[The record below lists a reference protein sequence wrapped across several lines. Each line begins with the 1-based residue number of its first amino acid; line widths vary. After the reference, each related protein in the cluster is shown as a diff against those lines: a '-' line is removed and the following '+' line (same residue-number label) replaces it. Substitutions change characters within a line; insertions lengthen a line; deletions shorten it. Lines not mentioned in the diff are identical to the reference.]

1 MVGEKGPWMKC
12 PACENDVPSGRSA
25 CTWCGAPLP
34 SAGERPGSEPRFV
47 SEPLTNPQAG
57 PSNPKTE
64 PMPIPD
70 WNAGDEW
77 PELPPIRPATPPA
90 DPPPPGPE
98 QAAENQGAPLPPAF
112 DPVGG
117 WKRETPPT
125 DPPPPPRA
133 DAWPELPPIRPATPR
148 ADAPPPVQENAT
160 QNLGA
165 PLPPAF
171 DPAGG
176 WKRDT
181 PPPSPPP
188 PGQDNATQSLGTPY
202 PPAYDSAGWNR
213 EAPPASPPPPGQ
225 DNATQSLG
233 SPYPPTFDPG
243 GWDQG
248 VPPGAGDPSAP
259 PPGGGAAKSRKNLLL
274 AGGMAAVVVIGG
286 AVIYA
291 VTQGGSGSDTQTAG
305 GKTGAKGA
313 AAQAA
318 AVNQILKSGK
328 TARGHLPSRLR
339 TCDDVA
345 AGVSGF
351 QQVVRDR
358 QQELSQSKGLKVD
371 QLPNGAG
378 LRTSMVAAYQSSL
391 KADQAYLAWA
401 QEIQGRGC
409 GGKIAPLTGHY
420 KAAIAANGKAG
431 PAKRQVVA
439 AWKPIAA
446 SHGLPKYV
454 WNRL

>member
-1 MVGEKGPWMKC
+1 MKC

-34 SAGERPGSEPRFV
+34 SAGERPGSEPHF
-47 SEPLTNPQAG
+47 SPEPLTNPQAG
-57 PSNPKTE
+57 PPNPKTE
-64 PMPIPD
+64 PMPIPV

-77 PELPPIRPATPPA
+77 PELPPIRPATPRA
-90 DPPPPGPE
+90 DPAPAWQE
-98 QAAENQGAPLPPAF
+98 QAAENPGAPLPPAF
-112 DPVGG
+112 DPAG
-117 WKRETPPT
+117 WKRDAPPSS
-125 DPPPPPRA
+125 PPPPGP
-133 DAWPELPPIRPATPR
+133 D
-148 ADAPPPVQENAT
+148 NAT
-160 QNLGA
+160 QSLGA

-171 DPAGG
+171 DPAG
-176 WKRDT
+176 WNRDA
-181 PPPSPPP
+181 PPASPPP
-188 PGQDNATQSLGTPY
+188 PGPDNATQSLGTPP
-202 PPAYDSAGWNR
+202 PPAFGPAGWDQSWDQGM
-213 EAPPASPPPPGQ
+213 PPGGADPAAPPPPGG
-225 DNATQSLG
+225 T
-233 SPYPPTFDPG
+233 
-243 GWDQG
+243 
-248 VPPGAGDPSAP
+248 
-259 PPGGGAAKSRKNLLL
+259 AKNRKNLLL
-274 AGGMAAVVVIGG
+274 VCGIAAVVVIGG

-291 VTQGGSGSDTQTAG
+291 VTQGGSGDDTQPAG
-305 GKTGAKGA
+305 GKKGA
-313 AAQAA
+313 GGAAQQAA

-328 TARGHLPSRLR
+328 TARGHLPGRLR
-339 TCDDVA
+339 TCNDVA
-345 AGVSGF
+345 AGVPGF

-431 PAKRQVVA
+431 PAKRQVIA
-439 AWKPIAA
+439 AWKPIA
-446 SHGLPKYV
+446 SGHGLPKYA

>member
-34 SAGERPGSEPRFV
+34 SAGERPGSDSRSA

-70 WNAGDEW
+70 WNAGGDW

-90 DPPPPGPE
+90 DPQPPGQE
-98 QAAENQGAPLPPAF
+98 QAAQNQDAPLPPAF

-117 WKRETPPT
+117 WKRDTPPT
-125 DPPPPPRA
+125 EPPPPRQA
-133 DAWPELPPIRPATPR
+133 DEWPELPPIRPATPR
-148 ADAPPPVQENAT
+148 AD
-160 QNLGA
+160 
-165 PLPPAF
+165 
-171 DPAGG
+171 
-176 WKRDT
+176 
-181 PPPSPPP
+181 PPP
-188 PGQDNATQSLGTPY
+188 PGQDNATQSLGAPY
-202 PPAYDSAGWNR
+202 PPAFDPAGWNR
-213 EAPPASPPPPGQ
+213 ETPPASPPPPGQ

-233 SPYPPTFDPG
+233 TSYPPAFDPA
-243 GWDQG
+243 GWNQG

-259 PPGGGAAKSRKNLLL
+259 SPGGGAAKSRKNLLL
-274 AGGMAAVVVIGG
+274 VGGIAAVVVIGG

-291 VTQGGSGSDTQTAG
+291 VTQGGSGGDTQTAG
-305 GKTGAKGA
+305 GKTSARGT
-313 AAQAA
+313 AQQAT
-318 AVNQILKSGK
+318 AVNQVLKSGR

-345 AGVSGF
+345 AGVPGF

-371 QLPNGAG
+371 RLPNGSS
-378 LRTSMVAAYQSSL
+378 LRKSMVAAYQSSL

-401 QEIQGRGC
+401 QEVQGRGC
-409 GGKIAPLTGHY
+409 GGKIAPLTAHY
-420 KAAIAANGKAG
+420 KDAIAANGKAG

-439 AWKPIAA
+439 AWKPIAT
-446 SHGLPKYV
+446 SNGLPKYA